1 MLPVVVKFTELY
13 YYLGKR
19 GSALDNRINVVHEFA
34 VGGGLLESSYIL
46 DASGSDSL
54 NDLIPEIVV
63 EI

>member
-1 MLPVVVKFTELY
+1 MLPVVVRFTELY
-13 YYLGKR
+13 DYLGKR

-34 VGGGLLESSYIL
+34 VDEDLLESSYIL
-46 DASGSDSL
+46 DATGSDSL